1 MKITIHKFKALQELA
16 IEIPAEIKGANA
28 SGKTTILEAIS
39 FVLTGKDLSGNEFKQ
54 VYDYRQDLH
63 DAVADVSY
71 FDDYGNEYRRT
82 VSAVFQTSRA
92 GIEEIK
98 VKRNTVCRKN
108 GIAVNDFSDEFSD
121 FAKLGTDYF
130 FRQKEDVQR
139 SIFIEAMK
147 SKMPDY
153 DVTANSLKLKELKKS
168 QKQAIADIDT
178 LRKMQKCI
186 IDVAVPEIDSELS
199 ALNKQYETLAS
210 VDNSAEIEKVNKL
223 NNILMSNHQS
233 AKNRITVDIN
243 TKSIRL
249 FTIAESI
256 PRIEADLNRLKSLNF
271 EPLLISDTNV
281 LSEQFD
287 TLKTK
292 LSTLEYYDTLEHY
305 AAKNFAKNPVLV
317 ANQKL
322 ITEINADSA
331 EVELSSDCPLNG
343 QFCEVAKLNSKQ
355 AKIAAIK
362 AENRAILQGQMS
374 ADNTVYLTA
383 KSQADYAEKMLND
396 AIERNKKIHAE
407 NDEKKRAFDIDKTN
421 KIANLEAELK
431 KLAAEKIEV
440 EQKVKELS
448 EQLEQLVEPVMAKL
462 PESMEISEDLKMAH
476 QRYQV
481 VQTAIIEANA
491 VNMNNSKNRAKW
503 ENEISENQGKL
514 FELNSQITDLTAQ
527 ISDYFSNLKSIV
539 STEFAGE
546 IEIGVEL
553 LEYVISKD
561 EYKDCFRIT
570 ANGKVFPYEC
580 NGALQNNTKLQVLAT
595 LQRLKGYTGIT
606 VMDNCESNTS
616 TPINTCGLKCVL
628 TYATHDK
635 ELVY

>member
-1 MKITIHKFKALQELA
+1 MKITIHKFKALQELT

-39 FVLTGKDLSGNEFKQ
+39 FVLTGKDLSGNEFNQ

-82 VSAVFQTSRA
+82 VSAVFQISRQ
-92 GIEEIK
+92 GVEEIK

-108 GIAVNDFSDEFSD
+108 GIAVNDFADEFSG
-121 FAKLGTDYF
+121 FATIGTDYF
-130 FRQKEDVQR
+130 FRQKEDIQR
-139 SIFIEAMK
+139 SIFIDAMK
-147 SKMPDY
+147 YKMPDY
-153 DVTANSLKLKELKKS
+153 DVTANSLKLKVLKKS

-178 LRKMQKCI
+178 LRKMQKGI

-199 ALNKQYETLAS
+199 ALNKKYETLAS

-223 NNILMSNHQS
+223 NNAVMSEYQS
-233 AKNRITVDIN
+233 AKNQIESDIN
-243 TKSIRL
+243 SKKSGLITIVYESERL
-249 FTIAESI
+249 ES
-256 PRIEADLNRLKSLNF
+256 DLKRLKSLNF
-271 EPLLISDTNV
+271 EPLLPSDTNV

-287 TLKTK
+287 ALKTR
-292 LSTLEYYDTLEHY
+292 LSTLEYYDTIEQY
-305 AAKNFAKNPVLV
+305 AAKNFANNPVLV

-322 ITEINADSA
+322 ITEINADVSD
-331 EVELSSDCPLNG
+331 VELSSDCPLNG

-355 AKIAAIK
+355 AKIVAIK

-396 AIERNKKIHAE
+396 AIERNKKIQTE

-431 KLAAEKIEV
+431 RLNSYKINLTQEV
-440 EQKVKELS
+440 ERLS
-448 EQLEQLVEPVMAKL
+448 EELNALTEPEMARL
-462 PESMEISEDLKMAH
+462 PESMEISEELKMAH
-476 QRYQV
+476 QRYHV

-491 VNMNNSKNRAKW
+491 VNQNNAKNRAKW

-514 FELNSQITDLTAQ
+514 FELNSQIMDLTAQ

-539 STEFAGE
+539 STEFSGE

>member
-1 MKITIHKFKALQELA
+1 MKITIHKFKALQELT

-92 GIEEIK
+92 GVEEIK

-153 DVTANSLKLKELKKS
+153 DVNANSLKLKELKKS

-178 LRKMQKCI
+178 LRKMQKGI

-256 PRIEADLNRLKSLNF
+256 PKIEADLNRLKSLNF

-355 AKIAAIK
+355 AKIVAIK

-396 AIERNKKIHAE
+396 AIERNKKIQAE

-431 KLAAEKIEV
+431 RLAAEKNNA
-440 EQKVKELS
+440 EQKIKELS

-462 PESMEISEDLKMAH
+462 PESMEISEELKMAH

-580 NGALQNNTKLQVLAT
+580 NGALQNNTKLQVLAS
-595 LQRLKGYTGIT
+595 LQRLMGYTGIT

-628 TYATHDK
+628 TYATHDE